1 MKTLSLVLLTGAS
14 LFAQAPAAQPAKPA
28 QQLPPL
34 QASYGLLDP
43 SILQRA
49 GLRKPEAGK
58 APPAPKLADG
68 HPDLTGPWQ
77 PNAIGENVNL
87 VGVGVEVP
95 FNAKSKAIYDA
106 RIGAIGKDD
115 PEARCL
121 PPGVP
126 RLTTTP
132 YPFRFVQ
139 QGDYIAIIYEGGSQT
154 FRQIFMDGRK
164 HSQFA
169 EELWNG
175 ESIGHWEGDTLV
187 VVTKG
192 FNDLTWIDAAGVPHT
207 KNMVVTERI
216 RRLDRDN
223 MEIVSVVD
231 DPEYYS
237 KPWGFTTYPRRMDG
251 ELLEYICNE
260 NEKDVQHLTDKK

>member
-1 MKTLSLVLLTGAS
+1 MKYSLPLVFTAVAL
-14 LFAQAPAAQPAKPA
+14 AQNTAAPKPVND
-28 QQLPPL
+28 PPL
-34 QASYGLLDP
+34 QASFGLIDP
-43 SILQRA
+43 SVLQRQNQV
-49 GLRKPEAGK
+49 KPVLGK
-58 APPAPKLADG
+58 APPTPRLADG
-68 HPDLTGPWQ
+68 KPDLTGPWA
-77 PNAIGENVNL
+77 PNAIRENVNL
-87 VGVGVEVP
+87 VGTGVEVP
-95 FNAKSKAIYDA
+95 FKPEAKKIYDA
-106 RIGAIGKDD
+106 RIGQLGKDD

-139 QGDYIAIIYEGGSQT
+139 TKDYIAILYEGGSQT

-187 VVTKG
+187 IETIG
-192 FNDLTWIDAAGVPHT
+192 FNELTWIDAAGVPHT
-207 KNMVVTERI
+207 KDMKVTERI
-216 RRLDRDN
+216 TRLDTDN
-223 MEIVSVVD
+223 MEIVSMID
-231 DPEYYS
+231 DP
-237 KPWGFTTYPRRMDG
+237 KMFTKTWGFTTYPQRLKG

-260 NEKDVQHLTDKK
+260 NEKDVPHLFGK